1 MISQKNNS
9 IKSVDKKN
17 ASIILWV
24 AIKKG
29 ESKKME
35 ELKNIKVA
43 VRWAKNGRKYIWENP
58 SQKKLAGLIKKYGVD
73 QICDSCLWLEQ

>member
-1 MISQKNNS
+1 
-9 IKSVDKKN
+9 
-17 ASIILWV
+17 
-24 AIKKG
+24 
-29 ESKKME
+29 ME

-43 VRWAKNGRKYIWENP
+43 ARWAKNGRKYIWENP